1 MLNAYLFCL
10 LSGMVLISLSL
21 NDDGGG
27 DGEGG
32 ALSLLFSTPFWSFG
46 LTGFGLS
53 GLLMQLLVRNNGGW
67 PTQLIA
73 LTMGWGMGLAA
84 MRVLRVLGQREAD
97 SLVRSDDLVGLE
109 GVVTLGMDTE
119 QRGFVELSVKGILLR
134 RPALSAH
141 GALSVNTHVVVV
153 NGEDHTL
160 RVEALHTPPVDG
172 QF

>member
-10 LSGMVLISLSL
+10 LSGLVLINLSL

-27 DGEGG
+27 GNGEGG

-53 GLLMQLLVRNNGGW
+53 GLLMQMVVRNSGGW
-67 PTQLIA
+67 PTHLIA
-73 LTMGWGMGLAA
+73 LTMGGGMGLAA

-109 GVVTLGMDTE
+109 GVVTLAMDGE
-119 QRGFVELSVKGILLR
+119 QRGLVELSVRGTLLR
-134 RPALSAH
+134 RPALSCN
-141 GALSVNTHVVVV
+141 GALAANTKVVVV
-153 NGEDHTL
+153 ASDDHTL
-160 RVEALHTPPVDG
+160 RVETLQPPE
-172 QF
+172 F

>member
-10 LSGMVLISLSL
+10 LAGMVLINLSL

-53 GLLMQLLVRNNGGW
+53 GLLMQLLVGNGAGW
-67 PTQLIA
+67 SSHLVA
-73 LTMGWGMGLAA
+73 VSMGAVMGLLAT
-84 MRVLRVLGQREAD
+84 RLLRVIGKQEAD
-97 SLVRSDDLVGLE
+97 SLVRSDDLIGLE
-109 GVVTLGMDTE
+109 GVVTLGMDTK
-119 QRGFVELSVKGILLR
+119 QRGFVELSVRGSLLR

-153 NGEDHTL
+153 NGEGHTL
-160 RVEALHTPPVDG
+160 RVEALHTSC
-172 QF
+172 

>member
-53 GLLMQLLVRNNGGW
+53 GLLMQLLVGNSARW
-67 PTQLIA
+67 PSHLVA
-73 LTMGWGMGLAA
+73 VSMGAGMGFLAT
-84 MRVLRVLGQREAD
+84 RLLRVIGQQEAD
-97 SLVRSDDLVGLE
+97 SLVRSDDLIGLE
-109 GVVTLGMDTE
+109 GVVTLAMDAE
-119 QRGFVELSVKGILLR
+119 QRGFVELSVRGTLLR
-134 RPALSAH
+134 RPALSCK
-141 GALSVNTHVVVV
+141 GALAPNTKVVVV
-153 NGEDHTL
+153 ASDDHTL
-160 RVEALHTPPVDG
+160 RVETLQQPAL
-172 QF
+172 

>member
-10 LSGMVLISLSL
+10 LAGMVLINLSL

-53 GLLMQLLVRNNGGW
+53 GLLMQLLVRNSGGW
-67 PTQLIA
+67 PTHLIA
-73 LTMGWGMGLAA
+73 LTMGGGMGMAA

-109 GVVTLGMDTE
+109 GVVTLAMDGE
-119 QRGFVELSVKGILLR
+119 QRGFVELSVRGTLLR
-134 RPALSAH
+134 RPALSCN
-141 GALSVNTHVVVV
+141 GALAVNSKVIVV
-153 NGEDHTL
+153 GSDDHTL
-160 RVEALHTPPVDG
+160 RVETLQPPEL
-172 QF
+172 

>member
-10 LSGMVLISLSL
+10 LAGMVLINLSL

-53 GLLMQLLVRNNGGW
+53 GLLMQLLVRNSGGW
-67 PTQLIA
+67 PTHLIA
-73 LTMGWGMGLAA
+73 LTIGGGMGMAA

-109 GVVTLGMDTE
+109 GVVTLAMDAE
-119 QRGFVELSVKGILLR
+119 NRGFVELSVRGTLLR
-134 RPALSAH
+134 RPALSCE
-141 GALSVNTHVVVV
+141 GALAANTKVVVV
-153 NGEDHTL
+153 ASDDHTL
-160 RVEALHTPPVDG
+160 RVETLQPPAL
-172 QF
+172 

>member
-10 LSGMVLISLSL
+10 LSGLVLISLSL

-53 GLLMQLLVRNNGGW
+53 GLLMQLLVRNSGGW
-67 PTQLIA
+67 PTHLIA

-97 SLVRSDDLVGLE
+97 SLVRSDDLIGLE
-109 GVVTLGMDTE
+109 GVVTLAMDAE
-119 QRGFVELSVKGILLR
+119 KRGFVELSVRGTLLR
-134 RPALSAH
+134 RPALSCE
-141 GALSVNTHVVVV
+141 GALAANTKVVVV
-153 NGEDHTL
+153 ASDDHTL
-160 RVEALHTPPVDG
+160 RVETLQPPTL
-172 QF
+172 

>member
-10 LSGMVLISLSL
+10 LSGLVLISLSL

-53 GLLMQLLVRNNGGW
+53 GLLMQLLVRNSGSW
-67 PTQLIA
+67 PTHLIA
-73 LTMGWGMGLAA
+73 LTMGVGMGLLA
-84 MRVLRVLGQREAD
+84 MRVLRVIGQREAD

-109 GVVTLGMDTE
+109 GVVTLAMDAE
-119 QRGFVELSVKGILLR
+119 KRGFVELSVRGTLLR
-134 RPALSAH
+134 RPALSCE
-141 GALSVNTHVVVV
+141 GALAANTKVVVV
-153 NGEDHTL
+153 ASDDHTL
-160 RVEALHTPPVDG
+160 RVETLQPPTL
-172 QF
+172 

>member
-27 DGEGG
+27 DGEGA
-32 ALSLLFSTPFWSFG
+32 ALSLLFGTPFWSFG

-53 GLLMQLLVRNNGGW
+53 GLLMQLLVGNGAGW
-67 PTQLIA
+67 SSHMVA
-73 LTMGWGMGLAA
+73 VSMGAVMGLLAT
-84 MRVLRVLGQREAD
+84 RLLRVIGKQEAD
-97 SLVRSDDLVGLE
+97 SLVRSDDLIGLE

-119 QRGFVELSVKGILLR
+119 QRGFVELSVRGSLLR
-134 RPALSAH
+134 RPALSAR

-153 NGEDHTL
+153 NGEGHTL
-160 RVEALHTPPVDG
+160 RVEALHTSC
-172 QF
+172 

>member
-10 LSGMVLISLSL
+10 LAGMVLISLSL
-21 NDDGGG
+21 NDADSG

-32 ALSLLFSTPFWSFG
+32 PLSLLFSTPFWSFG

-53 GLLMQLLVRNNGGW
+53 GLLMQLLVRNSAGW
-67 PTQLIA
+67 FTQLIA
-73 LTMGWGMGLAA
+73 LTMGGGMGLAA
-84 MRVLRVLGQREAD
+84 TRLLRVIGRREAD
-97 SLVRSDDLVGLE
+97 SLVRSDDLIGLE
-109 GVVTLGMDTE
+109 GVVTLAMDAE
-119 QRGFVELSVKGILLR
+119 QRGFVELSVKGSLLR

-160 RVEALHTPPVDG
+160 RVEALHTSS
-172 QF
+172 

>member
-10 LSGMVLISLSL
+10 LAGMVLINLSL

-53 GLLMQLLVRNNGGW
+53 GLLMQLLVRNSGGW
-67 PTQLIA
+67 PTHLIA
-73 LTMGWGMGLAA
+73 LTMGGGMGMAA

-109 GVVTLGMDTE
+109 GVVTLAMDGE
-119 QRGFVELSVKGILLR
+119 QRGFVELSVRGTLLR
-134 RPALSAH
+134 RPALSCN
-141 GALSVNTHVVVV
+141 GALGVNSKVVVV
-153 NGEDHTL
+153 GSDDHTL
-160 RVEALHTPPVDG
+160 RVETLQPPEL
-172 QF
+172 